1 MFKVTGSG
9 VDQNVEEG
17 LQLLEDS
24 AKAGYYE
31 AQFYL
36 GKLYYEGKY
45 VKQSDLRAKRYLTLA
60 AKQGDPDAMALLN
73 EMKTRKKR

>member
-9 VDQNVEEG
+9 VKQDVEEG
-17 LQLLEDS
+17 LNLLQES
-24 AKAGYYE
+24 ADDGYYE

-45 VKQSDLRAKRYLTLA
+45 VKKNDIRAKKYLNMA
-60 AKQGDPDAMALLN
+60 AKQGDPDAAALLN
-73 EMKTRKKR
+73 VMKSKR